1 MEKVQ
6 IRNKQDDIPKQ
17 RPVTFYFG
25 STTDVYNEPR
35 SVSPSGQDRSS
46 SPLEYISLNE
56 SAMLSCW
63 KNVHGS
69 TQETNDSGNTAPK
82 GFLRSFSFTTN
93 SSPIEILRS
102 SSFANIRPV
111 SELSSYTAN
120 SPVTG
125 IPRSASFIEQSE
137 GMSDYRPG
145 YIRSN
150 SYVSNSCK
158 RQPKLSTSG
167 KNCRKN
173 AVGPLRLSSS
183 ESQRNSLGSLAE
195 EVGTHTQDTA
205 QRRSFSNFPRETT
218 VNCKRKSHEQYT
230 AKSQAS
236 RKKHSDTTVDAQQEI
251 PEKVPAFRQSSYPG
265 LRERTL
271 IQNET
276 KRHSMPLPVIYKKE
290 MMNKLILSQDKT
302 SDHVVEVTDTVPELF
317 QSIRGAT
324 QRDIFEEMEPR
335 QPEPTKAC
343 YEVMYVG
350 RAKVRGKKILS
361 SHIDDLVLRLEAK
374 EHRNSI
380 INDTSGESQDR
391 RRHKSDS
398 SIKSLPTLLDES
410 LVKEN
415 ELQKM
420 SQKTIFQGVEL
431 HNDSPT
437 GSSDEV
443 HTPQGEASDLHRN
456 QRSNSSDQ
464 LSDGH
469 SSSENIT
476 DGMHSSNSGDQLKD
490 MFHGL
495 QHHPEGHV
503 HFQDHDT
510 HNNQTRSTNRTMLFR
525 IGQSEISLISLDKK
539 QTIIE
544 RKFKNISSVSQGNLK
559 PDVFGFISREP
570 GSQLLCHLLRCCSHE
585 LTDEIMSA
593 LRTSFQNAYQ
603 QSRLQTQ
610 QICINCPLHQ
620 YHKLCQDINGQNA
633 ETAYSLLCKRI
644 QQLPEKD
651 AADLYHSLQNEN
663 PQCYD
668 ESVEVLMVAIRKLCE
683 QKQRE
688 HSHISDT
695 NKGSQKSDFYLV
707 EMKDKSNKSAFDF
720 LRNRAKKTL
729 TSSFENLLTNVH
741 HKTEEMRDVFRHRSG
756 TNESEGGS
764 FSRLADLYTPD
775 MSPTPSPAQTSKDQ
789 SNFEFPSPPPSPTQG
804 SRPRSAT
811 VGAVPDLNTVE
822 RVMARQEERQK
833 AEKKEREIRRA
844 SESPMK
850 HMFIL
855 ANTGSPVRRSSG
867 GTKHSDDP
875 NQLHTPDTHTHHRR
889 GSWRQAIFNRVVTP
903 SKHPDTET
911 LEESL
916 EENFDGTKTKKT
928 PEELRAL
935 WRKAIL
941 ETLLLIR
948 MEKENI
954 DLQAR
959 QDEADLK
966 RQKLD
971 YLEITPCLKEVTRL
985 WEEMLSSAG
994 RSNIKVEYEKLL
1006 SCVRQGVPQAK
1017 RGEVWHFLVEQHRL
1031 RYPNIEENT
1040 PQVDYNELLKQLTNH
1055 QHAILID
1062 LGRTFPGHPYFSM
1075 QLGSGQLALFNL
1087 LKAYS
1092 LMDSD
1097 VGYCQGLSFV
1107 AGILLMHME
1116 ETVAFETWKHV
1127 MYNLGLRK
1135 QYRPNMIALQIQLY
1149 QLTRLL
1155 HDNYKDL
1162 YDHFE
1167 EHEIAPTLYAAPWFL
1182 TLFASQFPLGFVA
1195 RVFDLIFIQGP
1206 EVIFKVALVLL
1217 GNHKELIIQCNS
1229 FETIVEFIKTTLP
1242 EMGMIQM
1249 ERVINQVFD
1258 MNISKQL
1265 QSYEVEYHVLKEEMM
1280 YSPQRGDSDL
1290 LDKLEQA
1297 NQSLKQQNMELIE
1310 KLQHAHSH
1318 ERSLEIMI
1326 HNFQMQEAK
1335 LKSHIR
1341 TLELERSALLNA
1353 VAKLK
1358 QYVPESEQLH
1368 LDITLPV
1375 LTPSMPCSPVH
1386 HGKLFENQGKEGKGV
1401 EHHGK
1406 IAEHDGTSKKND
1418 NVEKVQTTNS
1428 MSFDKTKSARFHP
1441 ERDS

>member
-1 MEKVQ
+1 MENIQ
-6 IRNKQDDIPKQ
+6 IRQ
-17 RPVTFYFG
+17 RREVDVEKPVKFYFG
-25 STTDVYNEPR
+25 STSENINSIRCE
-35 SVSPSGQDRSS
+35 SPGSDIS
-46 SPLEYISLNE
+46 SPGSPDSLSWNE

-63 KNVHGS
+63 NSVHGL
-69 TQETNDSGNTAPK
+69 TEEVNKITESGSK
-82 GFLRSFSFTTN
+82 GFLRSLSFSAK
-93 SSPIEILRS
+93 SLQSEILRTS
-102 SSFANIRPV
+102 SYANIRPV
-111 SELSSYTAN
+111 SEFSGLSGSSSEN
-120 SPVTG
+120 SPG
-125 IPRSASFIEQSE
+125 NGFRRSVSYIDHNDNKSDE
-137 GMSDYRPG
+137 MSKQPML
-145 YIRSN
+145 SN
-150 SYVSNSCK
+150 CK
-158 RQPKLSTSG
+158 RHTKLTNSSN
-167 KNCRKN
+167 NCRKRVSGTFN
-173 AVGPLRLSSS
+173 DTQRYSLS
-183 ESQRNSLGSLAE
+183 SLAE
-195 EVGTHTQDTA
+195 EAGSSIPSEC
-205 QRRSFSNFPRETT
+205 QRRSIAGVPRKTNN
-218 VNCKRKSHEQYT
+218 NCKRRSCEPQNDRCQVSEKECAE
-230 AKSQAS
+230 AKSNL
-236 RKKHSDTTVDAQQEI
+236 QQEI
-251 PEKVPAFRQSSYPG
+251 PEKNPAFRQSSYPG

-271 IQNET
+271 IQNES
-276 KRHSMPLPVIYKKE
+276 KRHSMPLPLIYKKE
-290 MMNKLILSQDKT
+290 MMNKVILSQNKT
-302 SDHVVEVTDTVPELF
+302 SDHVVEITDTVPELF
-317 QSIRGAT
+317 QNIRGAT

-361 SHIDDLVLRLEAK
+361 SHIDDLVMRLEAK
-374 EHRNSI
+374 EQRNSI
-380 INDTSGESQDR
+380 IAETGGESHDR

-398 SIKSLPTLLDES
+398 SIKSLPTLLDETS
-410 LVKEN
+410 VKEN

-443 HTPQGEASDLHRN
+443 HLPGDTTNDLHRN
-456 QRSNSSDQ
+456 QRSNSTDQ
-464 LSDGH
+464 LSDGGH
-469 SSSENIT
+469 SSSENVS
-476 DGMHSSNSGDQLKD
+476 DGLHSSHSGDQLKD

-503 HFQDHDT
+503 HFQDHDN
-510 HNNQTRSTNRTMLFR
+510 HGNHDRSTNRTMLFR

-570 GSQLLCHLLRCCSHE
+570 GAQLLCHLLRCCSHD

-603 QSRLQTQ
+603 QSRIQTQ

-633 ETAYSLLCKRI
+633 EIAYNLLCKRI
-644 QQLPEKD
+644 QQLLEKD
-651 AADLYHSLQNEN
+651 ANELYHSLQNEN
-663 PQCYD
+663 PQCYE
-668 ESVEVLMVAIRKLCE
+668 ESVEVLMVAIRRLCE
-683 QKQRE
+683 QKQKE
-688 HSHISDT
+688 HSHISET
-695 NKGSQKSDFYLV
+695 NKGSQKSDFYLI
-707 EMKDKSNKSAFDF
+707 EMKDKGNKSTFDF

-729 TSSFENLLTNVH
+729 TSSFENLITNVH
-741 HKTEEMRDVFRHRSG
+741 HKTEEMKGAFRHRSG
-756 TNESEGGS
+756 TNESDGGS
-764 FSRLADLYTPD
+764 FSRSVDTPD
-775 MSPTPSPAQTSKDQ
+775 MSPAPSPALINKDQ
-789 SNFEFPSPPPSPTQG
+789 PNFEFPSPPPSPTQG
-804 SRPRSAT
+804 TRPRSAT
-811 VGAVPDLNTVE
+811 VGAVPDSSTVE

-833 AEKKEREIRRA
+833 KEKKEREKRRA

-867 GTKHSDDP
+867 GTRHSEDG
-875 NQLHTPDTHTHHRR
+875 NQLLSPESHLAHRR

-903 SKHPDTET
+903 AKHPSTET
-911 LEESL
+911 LEESV
-916 EENFDGTKTKKT
+916 EEEADGKKKT
-928 PEELRAL
+928 SEELRAL

-971 YLEITPCLKEVTRL
+971 YVEITPCLKEVTRL
-985 WEEMLSSAG
+985 WDEMLNRPG
-994 RSNIKVEYEKLL
+994 RTTIKVEYEKLL
-1006 SCVRQGVPQAK
+1006 SCVKQGVPQAK
-1017 RGEVWHFLVEQHRL
+1017 RGEVWEFLMEQHRL
-1031 RYPNIEENT
+1031 RYPSIEENT

-1127 MYNLGLRK
+1127 MFNLGLRK

-1167 EHEIAPTLYAAPWFL
+1167 MHEIAPTLYAAPWFL

-1195 RVFDLIFIQGP
+1195 RVFDLILIQGP
-1206 EVIFKVALVLL
+1206 EVVFKVALVLL
-1217 GNHKELIIQCNS
+1217 GNHKELIIQCSS
-1229 FETIVEFIKTTLP
+1229 FETVVEFIKTTLP

-1310 KLQHAHSH
+1310 KLQHSHSH

-1353 VAKLK
+1353 VSKLK
-1358 QYVPESEQLH
+1358 QLVPESEQLH
-1368 LDITLPV
+1368 LDITLPT

-1386 HGKLFENQGKEGKGV
+1386 HGKLFET
-1401 EHHGK
+1401 HGK
-1406 IAEHDGTSKKND
+1406 ITEHDGTPKKND
-1418 NVEKVQTTNS
+1418 SIEKVQSSETVTY
-1428 MSFDKTKSARFHP
+1428 DKRKSARYHP